1 MTRVDVNGSDTG
13 TVRVLHLDLPP
24 EAVERF
30 TQMAGTGEWPL
41 KYALGAK
48 RLREAF
54 VDVVSI
60 RDLGEM
66 PLSRYLSD
74 AYDVQ
79 ARALGDDRA
88 RLDALTGHVLVLPSQ
103 AFDATSQTLTISP
116 PLKLIGSYAEARP
129 AAKGPK
135 VTSKSARG
143 QGSDGAPGPTSRG
156 NSGLLKLIL
165 AAIALVLALVLWLAL
180 V

>member
-1 MTRVDVNGSDTG
+1 MTQVEVNGSDTV
-13 TVRVLHLDLPP
+13 TLRVLHLDLPP
-24 EAVERF
+24 EAIERF

-41 KYALGAK
+41 KYALGAV

-66 PLSRYLSD
+66 PLSRYLSE

-79 ARALGDDRA
+79 ARTLGDDRT
-88 RLDALTGHVLVLPSQ
+88 RIDALKGHVIVLPPQ
-103 AFDATSQTLTISP
+103 AFDTTTQTLTISS

-129 AAKGPK
+129 ASRGPK

-143 QGSDGAPGPTSRG
+143 QGSGGGPGPMSRG